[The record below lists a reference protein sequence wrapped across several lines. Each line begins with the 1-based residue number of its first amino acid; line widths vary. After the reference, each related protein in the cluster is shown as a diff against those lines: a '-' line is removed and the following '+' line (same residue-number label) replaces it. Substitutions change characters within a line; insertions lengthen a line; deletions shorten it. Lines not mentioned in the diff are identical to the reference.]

1 MVISNGQEV
10 LITTSTARRSANCL
24 RTHVKYVR
32 AAQRMVGG
40 LPHNK
45 KNEWNKWKNHFY
57 EMKGDVGINVTS

>member
-1 MVISNGQEV
+1 MVISIGQEV

-45 KNEWNKWKNHFY
+45 KMSGTSGKIIS
-57 EMKGDVGINVTS
+57 MK